1 MFFSGGW
8 WHIREE
14 VDLKGGINVSFECG
28 NVNKSYL
35 SALDNGRFT
44 IGGPHSEG
52 DEPSPEEI
60 FAVVKTPDE
69 SRIR

>member
-1 MFFSGGW
+1 M
-8 WHIREE
+8 
-14 VDLKGGINVSFECG
+14 KGGINVSFECG